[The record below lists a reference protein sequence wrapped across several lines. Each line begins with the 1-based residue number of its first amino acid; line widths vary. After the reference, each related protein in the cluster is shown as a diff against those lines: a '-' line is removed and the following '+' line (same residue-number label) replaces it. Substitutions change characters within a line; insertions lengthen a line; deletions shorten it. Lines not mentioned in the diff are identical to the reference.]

1 MNCLTK
7 NVNLYGNDVSLKN
20 VWLFPVYVS
29 TKHNLAD
36 EPSRKIHSQ
45 GEWMLARTIFSKAL
59 TFNITPKIDLF
70 ASRLNNQLPTYVSYK
85 PDPNAYAVD
94 AFSLDWS
101 KLQFYAFPPFS
112 CVSQCVHKK
121 NKQSRRNTSNI
132 PLADPTV
139 LLKNNENDKATPSNN
154 TSQCRKPCSSERLKK
169 FVDSSSKDRFDGL
182 SCVRE
187 RFLKKGLSNE
197 STNIIMASWQKFTS
211 IKYQVYI
218 NQWLDFCKNHN
229 INSQNASVSNRLDF
243 LAISKRKA
251 IPHY

>member
-7 NVNLYGNDVSLKN
+7 NVNLYGNGVRLKN

-45 GEWMLARTIFSKAL
+45 GEWILARTIFSKAL

-112 CVSQCVHKK
+112 CISQCVHKIK
-121 NKQSRRNTSNI
+121 T
-132 PLADPTV
+132 
-139 LLKNNENDKATPSNN
+139 DKAEGILVTPHWPTQPFYSKIMKM
-154 TSQCRKPCSSERLKK
+154 TKRLP
-169 FVDSSSKDRFDGL
+169 VIIPANAENLVHPNGL
-182 SCVRE
+182 KSLWTVAAKTDLMVCHVSGR
-187 RFLKKGLSNE
+187 
-197 STNIIMASWQKFTS
+197 
-211 IKYQVYI
+211 
-218 NQWLDFCKNHN
+218 DF
-229 INSQNASVSNRLDF
+229 
-243 LAISKRKA
+243 
-251 IPHY
+251 